1 MNCDKKGL
9 GIWSQKKNKRD
20 ANLLLKRYME
30 SGWLK
35 LVDERTLYELSRYEE
50 IRPNVFGAG
59 RKDHDD
65 CVTSLLWALYY
76 LLTSFYEGR
85 EEEGGEIE
93 DQFRIDDDGSDDDGP
108 LMFID

>member
-1 MNCDKKGL
+1 MVESNDVGEATCDAIWYEYENENLMNCDKKGL
-9 GIWSQKKNKRD
+9 GIRSTKSTKKY

-30 SGWLK
+30 SGWMK

-65 CVTSLLWALYY
+65 CVTSLLWSLYY
-76 LLTSFYEGR
+76 VVR
-85 EEEGGEIE
+85 
-93 DQFRIDDDGSDDDGP
+93 
-108 LMFID
+108 